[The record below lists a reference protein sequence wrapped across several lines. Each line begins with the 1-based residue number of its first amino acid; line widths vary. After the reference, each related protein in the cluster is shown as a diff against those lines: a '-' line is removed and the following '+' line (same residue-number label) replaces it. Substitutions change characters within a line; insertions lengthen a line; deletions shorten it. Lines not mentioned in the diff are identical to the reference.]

1 MPGYVVQTNDPTAS
15 SERRYYVVCD
25 SESAALSLVT
35 ATLGAA
41 AGELRVL
48 RKLSPWEVTVFDLEP
63 QQVRPAP

>member
-1 MPGYVVQTNDPTAS
+1 MPGYVVQTNDPATS

-25 SESAALSLVT
+25 SESEARALVT

-48 RKLSPWEVTVFDLEP
+48 RKLSSWEVTVFDLEP

>member
-1 MPGYVVQTNDPTAS
+1 MPGYVVQTSDPATS
-15 SERRYYVVCD
+15 SEQRYYIVCD
-25 SESAALSLVT
+25 SESTALSLAA

-41 AGELRVL
+41 VGEIKVL